1 MIAAFF
7 DLDGTLT
14 TVHVWQ
20 ALARH
25 HQQTRT
31 KRLALWRYMAA
42 HYPLYFLYRLGLIS
56 REEAYTSWARD
67 LCWLIAGMTLAEAQG
82 VFDWVAD
89 RQVCPAFRPD
99 VVDLVRQHQSQGHRV
114 VLVSGTMQPLLETI
128 GARLG
133 VADCIGTVPEVREGR
148 YTGRAVA
155 PVCLGSGKVL
165 RMRQFLDGEGAGIDP
180 AASYA
185 YGDGGWDVPVLES
198 VGHPVAVY
206 PEPGL
211 LAEAERRGWPVFPRA
226 RAGTEVT
233 GLTGLTGL
241 GTGTTVDRM
250 GSRGDVQGR

>member
-1 MIAAFF
+1 MIGAFF

-25 HQQTRT
+25 HRETRT
-31 KRLALWRYMAA
+31 KRLALWRYSAA
-42 HYPLYFLYRLGLIS
+42 HYPLYFVYRLGLIS

-67 LCWLIAGMTLAEAQG
+67 LSWLVSGMTTEEGQA
-82 VFDWVAD
+82 VFDWAAD
-89 RQVCPAFRPD
+89 RQVCPGFRPD
-99 VVDLVRQHQSQGHRV
+99 VVEILRRHQARGHRV

-133 VADCIGTVPEVREGR
+133 ADACIGTVPEQRDGR
-148 YTGRAVA
+148 YTGRAVP

-165 RMRQFLDGEGAGIDP
+165 RLRQYLEGPGADIDA
-180 AASYA
+180 AASFA
-185 YGDGGWDVPVLES
+185 YGDGQWDVPLLES

-211 LAEAERRGWPVFPRA
+211 RDEAGRRGWPVLPEREA
-226 RAGTEVT
+226 AADHGCH
-233 GLTGLTGL
+233 
-241 GTGTTVDRM
+241 
-250 GSRGDVQGR
+250 